1 MCGAR
6 ASSTPVRADNERRH
20 RPDLADHYTERA
32 NRFRARA
39 EALRPSLSRWMSLG
53 GLALVA
59 TTVVFLAVLLGS
71 APSIALAG
79 VAAGLALF
87 GFAFVR
93 RARLE
98 QAADDALRGWRVNA
112 NAEARCRDAWHS
124 LPDDGSEFIDP
135 THPHSSDL
143 DLFGPSSLF
152 QFVSVAHTR
161 HGRRALA
168 RFLSECVP
176 LSESHAR
183 QQAVRRLVPELE
195 LRQRF
200 ETLTLSRRATPDAPA
215 ASLLRRTR
223 TPAPAPRAD
232 TDVLLE
238 WAEADAQITPR
249 RALVWAARVLP
260 ALVAIAFVAD
270 RAFDAPSVVWKL
282 GVALQAVLA
291 FRVRRDI
298 GTLFGI
304 VGHWQGAFA
313 RLAAAFRAMAELP
326 PDAPLLQQLR
336 RAVDGDATSAQREL
350 QRLDGILG
358 WFALRNSEWAHPAIN
373 LLTSWDIHCA
383 VALER
388 WQRDS
393 GPKLRSWLEALGQ
406 VETLSSL
413 AGAAHDN
420 PDFCFPELIE
430 DPPAFI
436 ASGLGHPLLAPQARV
451 DNDVSLPG
459 PGHALLITGSNMSGK
474 STLLRAMGLASVL
487 AMAGGPVCARRLRL
501 APVSV
506 HTSLRVNDSLS
517 DNVSHFYAE
526 LQRLRA
532 MLAATRRPLPVFF
545 LIDEILAGTNSV
557 ERGIGARWLL
567 AELLRA
573 GALGALSTHDGQ
585 LCQLPPELMQRVER
599 VHFRESFEAG
609 KLAFD
614 YRLHAGPVQAG
625 NALRLM
631 RSMGLDVG

>member
-1 MCGAR
+1 
-6 ASSTPVRADNERRH
+6 VRADDERRH
-20 RPDLADHYTERA
+20 RADHADHYAARA
-32 NRFRARA
+32 QRYRARA
-39 EALRPSLSRWMSLG
+39 EALRPSISRWMSLG

-59 TTVVFLAVLLGS
+59 TAVVFLAVLLGS

-79 VAAGLALF
+79 VAAGLGLF
-87 GFAFVR
+87 GFAFLR

-98 QAADDALRGWRVNA
+98 RAADEALRGWRVNA
-112 NAEARCRDAWHS
+112 NAEARCRDAWHG
-124 LPDDGSEFIDP
+124 LPDDGAEFIDP

-152 QFVSVAHTR
+152 QLINVAHTR

-168 RFLSECVP
+168 RLLSECVP
-176 LSESHAR
+176 LAESRAR
-183 QQAVRRLVPELE
+183 QHAVRRLAPELE

-200 ETLTLSRRATPDAPA
+200 EALTLPATAAPDAVP
-215 ASLLRRTR
+215 LL
-223 TPAPAPRAD
+223 PRARARMPEPRSD
-232 TDVLLE
+232 TEILLE
-238 WAEADAQITPR
+238 WAEADAQIMPR

-260 ALVAIAFVAD
+260 CCVAIAFVAA
-270 RAFDAPSVVWKL
+270 RAFDAPPVLWKL
-282 GVALQAVLA
+282 GVALQGVLA
-291 FRVRRDI
+291 FRARRDI
-298 GTLFGI
+298 ATVFGI
-304 VGHWQGAFA
+304 VTHWQGGFA
-313 RLAAAFRAMAELP
+313 RLAQAFRAMAELP
-326 PDAPLLQQLR
+326 ADAPLLQQLQ
-336 RAVDGDATSAQREL
+336 RAVDGDAASAAREL
-350 QRLDGILG
+350 QRLDRILG
-358 WFALRNSEWAHPAIN
+358 WFALKNSEWGHPPIN
-373 LLTSWDIHCA
+373 LLTSWDIHCV

-393 GPKLRSWLEALGQ
+393 GSKLRGWLEALGQ
-406 VETLSSL
+406 VEALASL

-420 PDFCFPELIE
+420 PDFSFPEWTDGE
-430 DPPAFI
+430 AAFS
-436 ASGLGHPLLAPQARV
+436 ATGLAHPLIAPHARV

-501 APVSV
+501 APVAV
-506 HTSLRVNDSLS
+506 HTSLRVNDSLADS
-517 DNVSHFYAE
+517 VSHFYAE

-532 MLAATRRPLPVFF
+532 MLAATRAPLPVFF

-585 LCQLPPELMQRVER
+585 LCQLPDELMQRVER
-599 VHFRESFEAG
+599 VHFCETFEEG
-609 KLAFD
+609 RLAFD
-614 YRLHAGPVQAG
+614 YRLRPGPVQVG

-631 RSMGLDVG
+631 RSMGLAVG